1 MARLTEF
8 ERGMLMSSMA
18 DTSVAR
24 TLGRSLRWVVRVR
37 GVLDVDP
44 APAPEPVQA
53 RVGQSVEAWEAEQVP
68 AEIPA
73 PTLAPTLA
81 PTPEA
86 PAVEPTPSP
95 RRLRAPAI
103 PPRQR
108 ARAIPRVRP
117 ADLKAAGAVT
127 VLRPL
132 KPRVVG
138 WAWWFVAAGWPLEEV
153 ADLFDLA
160 ADRLEAALADREVT
174 HAA

>member
-44 APAPEPVQA
+44 EPALEPVQA
-53 RVGQSVEAWEAEQVP
+53 RVGQSVEAWEAEQVA
-68 AEIPA
+68 AEMPA
-73 PTLAPTLA
+73 PTPA
-81 PTPEA
+81 PTPAA
-86 PAVEPTPSP
+86 PTVEPKPAP
-95 RRLRAPAI
+95 RRLKAPAI

-108 ARAIPRVRP
+108 ARPIPGVRTEG
-117 ADLKAAGAVT
+117 LNAAGAVT

-132 KPRVVG
+132 KPRVVE

-160 ADRLEAALADREVT
+160 ADRLEAALADREVSR
-174 HAA
+174 AA

>member
-1 MARLTEF
+1 VARLTEF

-18 DTSVAR
+18 DSSVAR

-37 GVLDVDP
+37 GALDVDP
-44 APAPEPVQA
+44 TPAPEPVQA
-53 RVGQSVEAWEAEQVP
+53 RAGQSVEAWEAQQIA
-68 AEIPA
+68 AECPA
-73 PTLAPTLA
+73 PPPAAPGG
-81 PTPEA
+81 
-86 PAVEPTPSP
+86 EPKSAG
-95 RRLRAPAI
+95 RRLKAPAI

-108 ARAIPRVRP
+108 ARPIPGVKSE
-117 ADLKAAGAVT
+117 DLRSASSVT

-160 ADRLEAALADREVT
+160 ADRLEAALADREVSRAT
-174 HAA
+174 